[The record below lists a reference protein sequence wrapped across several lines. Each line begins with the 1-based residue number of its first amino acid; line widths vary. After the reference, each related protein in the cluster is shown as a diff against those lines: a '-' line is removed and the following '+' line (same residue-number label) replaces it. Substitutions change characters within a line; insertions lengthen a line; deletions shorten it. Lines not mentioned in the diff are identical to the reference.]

1 MLSRHSITKKAAS
14 LFPTNIAWSRRVVK
28 PATRHQWSG
37 IRFDRLQFALN
48 RRLGAQGLHYLPY
61 SSTILSSQLHL
72 RTVMTTS
79 PPSAALSEF
88 LQTQKT
94 QYLKAIEEGKA
105 KEWTVVT
112 GNEAGGMYCATP
124 FHTDEYF

>member
-1 MLSRHSITKKAAS
+1 M
-14 LFPTNIAWSRRVVK
+14 VK

-48 RRLGAQGLHYLPY
+48 RRLGAQGLHYLSH
-61 SSTILSSQLHL
+61 SSAILSSKLHQ
-72 RTVMTTS
+72 RTVMTIFA
-79 PPSAALSEF
+79 PSGTLSEF

-112 GNEAGGMYCATP
+112 GIEAGGMCCATL
-124 FHTDEYF
+124 FYADE

>member
-1 MLSRHSITKKAAS
+1 M
-14 LFPTNIAWSRRVVK
+14 VK

-48 RRLGAQGLHYLPY
+48 RRLGAQGLYNLPY
-61 SSTILSSQLHL
+61 SSTISFSELHP
-72 RTVMTTS
+72 RTVMTISS
-79 PPSAALSEF
+79 PSGTLSEF
-88 LQTQKT
+88 LQTQKA

-112 GNEAGGMYCATP
+112 GNEAGGMCCVTP
-124 FHTDEYF
+124 FHADEYF

>member
-1 MLSRHSITKKAAS
+1 MLSRHSITKKAVS
-14 LFPTNIAWSRRVVK
+14 LLPTNIWSRRVIK
-28 PATRHQWSG
+28 PATRYQTST
-37 IRFDRLQFALN
+37 RFDHTQFALN
-48 RRLGAQGLHYLPY
+48 RHLGAQGLHYLPY